1 MKNLIFL
8 VTIFAVATFSSAQ
21 PVFEQQTGILNPFNG
36 ITVGAYIAPAFA
48 DINNDGLQDVFFGV
62 STGRIL
68 FYKNTGTTNQPVFEQ
83 QTGEDNPLG
92 IVNAIA
98 YSSLAFVDIDGDGDL
113 DAFIGSVWAIIQFYE
128 NIGDASNPVFVRR
141 FNEQNPLVH
150 YEVGWEAKMNF
161 VDIDGDGDFDVFIG
175 DDYGVVRF
183 YLNAGSSTSPL
194 FVEQTGTM
202 NPLTGIYVGDFVTPT
217 FADVDNDGDFDLLLG
232 EDSGALH
239 YFENTG
245 TAYEPHFVQQTGVQN
260 PFNGI
265 DLGTESKPAFVDI
278 DNDGDA
284 DVFVGN
290 EDGQVFYFKNMIIQT
305 GLESNYENRLSVFP
319 NPTNGILEFNLGCEQ
334 VATISIFDNSGRLKM
349 FHKDRTENTLNQL
362 CISQLSSGIYI
373 LRVETKNSVY
383 QEKIV
388 KL

>member
-194 FVEQTGTM
+194 FVEQTGAM

-260 PFNGI
+260 PFNDI

-319 NPTNGILEFNLGCEQ
+319 NPTTGVILINTGSKKNLKASLFDTAGNLKLIPEIRTSEG
-334 VATISIFDNSGRLKM
+334 AYHLSISHLPA
-349 FHKDRTENTLNQL
+349 
-362 CISQLSSGIYI
+362 GIYF
-373 LRVETKNSVY
+373 LVLESKDFFY
-383 QEKIV
+383 QIKVI